1 MKTKEENNME
11 NNKPMRCW
19 FCNKETER
27 EELRVFKRRKVCFD
41 CFMEDIPM
49 NELFDCLRVPK
60 ATK

>member
-1 MKTKEENNME
+1 ME

-60 ATK
+60 AAK